1 MISYIYDAVLKFIL
15 SIFNYHITATYPVR
29 VLTKER
35 KSILNT
41 TTIHVAEHGL
51 TEVNLLELIR
61 ASQTVVC
68 GGPSGVCKKVNPPK
82 NQQREWAK
90 PKSKVW
96 ISEWAMK
103 VTR

>member
-15 SIFNYHITATYPVR
+15 SIFNYHTTATYPVR

-61 ASQTVVC
+61 PSQKLSVAGQV
-68 GGPSGVCKKVNPPK
+68 GF
-82 NQQREWAK
+82 A
-90 PKSKVW
+90 
-96 ISEWAMK
+96 
-103 VTR
+103 